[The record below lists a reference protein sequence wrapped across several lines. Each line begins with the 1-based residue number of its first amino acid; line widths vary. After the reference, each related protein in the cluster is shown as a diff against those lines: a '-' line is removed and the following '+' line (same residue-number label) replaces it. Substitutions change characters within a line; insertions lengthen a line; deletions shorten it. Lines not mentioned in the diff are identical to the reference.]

1 MRLKFFVAI
10 AISLCVCLIARAD
23 TSTYNF
29 TYSSTTGEVAGETAN
44 GTGSFT
50 VSYSAGTRPG
60 TLTAFSFTDTIDS
73 SEGDSTFLYSGLGS
87 VLSTDIVMT
96 LGGMDLAR
104 LVIITKSIFGTD
116 AGFGGVDFELESL
129 ASTVSGS
136 TSYEGSGA
144 APDSAAGNTSG
155 GGTISFISQ
164 TIVTPEPSSYLLLCT
179 GLLGIFGSMKRRFAW
194 GRATHRL
201 RATKQEI
208 RPSSQIFT
216 CIRVDFGLCQ
226 PLRTISDIMTRCGP
240 SPSRS
245 TSDVPPAPQAPRVC
259 AHRSDSTFLPSC
271 RHACA
276 RSRSHSSTHG
286 CGA

>member
-144 APDSAAGNTSG
+144 APASAAGNTSG

-179 GLLGIFGSMKRRFAW
+179 GLLGIFGSMKRRFA
-194 GRATHRL
+194 
-201 RATKQEI
+201 
-208 RPSSQIFT
+208 
-216 CIRVDFGLCQ
+216 
-226 PLRTISDIMTRCGP
+226 
-240 SPSRS
+240 
-245 TSDVPPAPQAPRVC
+245 
-259 AHRSDSTFLPSC
+259 
-271 RHACA
+271 
-276 RSRSHSSTHG
+276 
-286 CGA
+286 